1 MEDLIR
7 RTMGPEV
14 EVELKLRDGT
24 VVLCDPNE
32 LESAVLN
39 LCINARD
46 AMPDGGRLTI
56 STADLILRGD
66 DRAAEE
72 TKPGSYVVI
81 SVADT
86 GTGMPADVLERA
98 FEPFFTT
105 KPVGVGS
112 GLGLSQI
119 YGFVRQSGGTVQLE
133 SVPKQGTAARLLL
146 PAHETVP
153 LARERTAARP
163 PQVVTEAGAI
173 VLLVDDEP
181 IVRTTA
187 AARLRELGY
196 DVLEAQ
202 DGPMALRILEAAG
215 HLDLLITDVGLPGG
229 LNGRQVAEAV
239 RARLPRV
246 PTLFITGYAT
256 TALPPGS
263 EVIGKPFALD
273 DLARRAQTLIA
284 DGRQ

>member
-1 MEDLIR
+1 
-7 RTMGPEV
+7 
-14 EVELKLRDGT
+14 
-24 VVLCDPNE
+24 

-56 STADLILRGD
+56 STAELILRSSD
-66 DRAAEE
+66 VAAEE
-72 TKPGSYVVI
+72 VTPGSYVVT

-86 GTGMPADVLERA
+86 GIGMPPDVLERA

-105 KPVGVGS
+105 KPIGVGT

-119 YGFVRQSGGTVQLE
+119 YGFARQSGGTVYLV
-133 SVPKQGTAARLLL
+133 SVPKQGTTARLLL
-146 PAHETVP
+146 PAYNTVP
-153 LARERTAARP
+153 LARERATERP
-163 PQVVTEAGAI
+163 HVRTGAGAI

-181 IVRTTA
+181 TVRMTA

-196 DVLEAQ
+196 DVLEAP
-202 DGPMALRILEAAG
+202 DGPMALRILEAAD

-229 LNGRQVAEAV
+229 LNGRQVAEVV
-239 RARLPRV
+239 RERLPGV

-256 TALPPGS
+256 TALPPGID
-263 EVIGKPFALD
+263 VIGKPFALD
-273 DLARRAQTLIA
+273 ELARRAQALIA
-284 DGRQ
+284 GGRQYHGRS